1 MLLWT
6 GFRPH
11 GWLGGWGG
19 GGQTISP
26 GPPIGWLVALMGG
39 QGQMQEICFVSSDFR
54 SFLDISQSLASD
66 LALVG
71 CMSMFPFFCFDLVF
85 FSLEWVT
92 T

>member
-26 GPPIGWLVALMGG
+26 GPPIGWLVALTGG
-39 QGQMQEICFVSSDFR
+39 QGQIQEI
-54 SFLDISQSLASD
+54 
-66 LALVG
+66 
-71 CMSMFPFFCFDLVF
+71 
-85 FSLEWVT
+85 
-92 T
+92 